1 MKKTIKMTSLV
12 MGAAML
18 VSTLAACNPSGG
30 GDANTLVIKAYQGGY
45 GSAVYEELQR
55 AWNAKADTGEET
67 FRIRIVGDPM
77 LSQGFNATI
86 QGLNYGDSNNVADIY
101 IIDSISTYTSS
112 RLKYTEG
119 SYKGKYYFEDITDV
133 VTDEKYAWDGK
144 TIAEKVDPAM
154 VRNLRINRETGNI
167 DENGAF
173 TYLPYSGG
181 YTGFVYYR
189 SFLESFAQELT
200 SLGCTQFVDG
210 KFVEPQ
216 TMQEFW
222 DLQKYISRLSTN
234 QISEDNKVYTFVND
248 LSSSSGY
255 FPYMADALLMQMMGE
270 EEYYKHIN
278 FEGVTDVETY
288 NQNFDNVD
296 YAYEAMYDN
305 IYKLGGDPASKS
317 QTAFKNYD
325 NPTLT
330 WNGLLI
336 QKKGFFT
343 VNGDWSYN
351 EARGY
356 LADNDVLDMMVVP
369 LACDVETGKVI
380 AKATPKAEA
389 GLSDGADND
398 KYFKVE
404 TSKVDSSV
412 IPEGEEDDQ
421 YIYFKKIVNANIGDV
436 NLMIPTACKDVD
448 GAKRFVSWMYS
459 EEAGNI
465 YTKYTG
471 AVQPFNY
478 TVSEETYNSLS
489 QFQKKTV
496 YLKNNATTLNTGFNL
511 YTDVAVRAILPLN
524 GGLSD
529 RWIYDIFAHAA
540 ASHEAMMNTRKNA
553 GKAKAG
559 NIQAEIDIVELTIK
573 NNNW

>member
-1 MKKTIKMTSLV
+1 MKKIIKLTSLV
-12 MGAAML
+12 MGATML
-18 VSTLAACNPSGG
+18 ASTLVACKGNGG

-45 GSAVYEELQR
+45 GAAVYEEIQR
-55 AWNAKADTGEET
+55 AWNAKADAGEET
-67 FRIRIVGDPM
+67 FRVRIVGDPM

-86 QGLNYGDSNNVADIY
+86 QGLNYGASSNVADLY
-101 IIDSISTYTSS
+101 IIDSINVYTMS
-112 RLKYTEG
+112 RLKYVEG
-119 SYKGKYYFEDITDV
+119 SLKGKYYFEDITDV
-133 VTDEKYAWDGK
+133 VMDEKYAWDGK

-154 VRNLRINRETGNI
+154 VRNLRMNRETGNV

-210 KFVEPQ
+210 KFIEPQ

-248 LSSSSGY
+248 LSSSGGY
-255 FPYMADALLMQMMGE
+255 LPYMADALLMQMMGE
-270 EEYYKHIN
+270 EEYYKHVN
-278 FEGVTDVETY
+278 FEGVTNVETY

-305 IYKLGGDPASKS
+305 IYKLGGDPTSKS
-317 QTAFKNYD
+317 QTAFKNFD

-356 LADNDVLDMMVVP
+356 LADDDVLDMMVVP

-404 TSKVDSSV
+404 SSKVDSSV
-412 IPEGEEDDQ
+412 IPEGEEGDQ

-436 NLMIPTACKDVD
+436 NLMIPAACKDVD
-448 GAKRFVSWMYS
+448 NAKRFISWIYS
-459 EEAGNI
+459 EEAGNL

-471 AVQPFNY
+471 GVQPFNY
-478 TVSEETYNSLS
+478 TVTEEIYNNLS
-489 QFQKKTV
+489 VFQKKTV
-496 YLKNNATTLNTGFNL
+496 DIKNSATLLNTGFNT
-511 YTDVAVRAILPLN
+511 YTDVAIRGILPLN

-529 RWIYDIFAHAA
+529 RWIYDIFAHSAP
-540 ASHEAMMNTRKNA
+540 SHAKMMNSRKEA

-559 NIQAEIDIVELTIK
+559 NIQAEIDIFELTIK